1 MCNFTHVQPRRTD
14 GRFHVCAFTRLL
26 AHTRSRTR
34 ASTHAHTRPRTVT
47 HRHMCALAE
56 STLAY
61 LQIGRFV
68 SSIVDTLY
76 SALRRVPYLF
86 RGGSIM
92 KWIFFQNR
100 ESALASPSVPI
111 VPFSPGCPSTIP
123 PRVPYSSRSPPS
135 FPAAVAATTAAATAA
150 VDSLTAVVPDKNVSN
165 SSNRPRLVSVS
176 IV

>member
-1 MCNFTHVQPRRTD
+1 MCNFTHVQPLCTD
-14 GRFHVCAFTRLL
+14 VHFRVCAFTRLL
-26 AHTRSRTR
+26 AHTCSRIR
-34 ASTHAHTRPRTVT
+34 ASTYAHTRPRTVT
-47 HRHMCALAE
+47 HQYICALAE

-100 ESALASPSVPI
+100 ESAPASPSVPI
-111 VPFSPGCPSTIP
+111 VPFSPGCPSIP

-135 FPAAVAATTAAATAA
+135 FPAAVAATTAAATTAA
-150 VDSLTAVVPDKNVSN
+150 DSLTAESWRIKMF
-165 SSNRPRLVSVS
+165 RIPR
-176 IV
+176 IGRD